1 MKIKV
6 NPAWKMSLALL
17 TAGVVVAV
25 SGQLWAG
32 QTKQPKT
39 TTASDRSGPG
49 PGPFESQGPG
59 CNLFPPSAAVGSGVD
74 PSYFG
79 PPPSES
85 NPSLVGPVQLVR
97 SGPVS
102 FQDGTITLPLYRGK
116 LAKGN
121 KTVWYILTDTSDAT
135 AASALG
141 LNFSQKLQFSA
152 IGARTGNFDTSGQLV
167 FDSGTVDFQPERHLV
182 AGTNQ
187 PFPPSDFAPG
197 SVGDKDYS
205 PLVKIVN
212 GGGVIYNAP
221 MIAFDVEAAQINF
234 PNGNPDYHLVHD
246 QVVKI
251 DPNAGTVTLN
261 LINGFSFGRPLLYI
275 SLDSNAP
282 LVAAIEGNTYAPLLG
297 NIAVGHDDSFSSAIE
312 RFFIGVNGPF
322 EGACDNPQRQGL
334 FALLLD
340 GHRPNNTF
348 GGIPTIALD
357 YSPLWDV
364 NLYEWT
370 PDAIAKGYRSQLR
383 EEFQILGLVER
394 GFLTG
399 LGGAPFG
406 STGFIVN
413 CPPVQRLL

>member
-6 NPAWKMSLALL
+6 NPSSKMSLALL
-17 TAGVVVAV
+17 MAGVAVSV
-25 SGQLWAG
+25 SGQLEAA
-32 QTKQPKT
+32 QTKPPKT

-59 CNLFPPSAAVGSGVD
+59 CNIFPPSAAVGSGVD

-141 LNFSQKLQFSA
+141 LNFSQKLQFA
-152 IGARTGNFDTSGQLV
+152 AVGARTGNFDTSGQLV

-348 GGIPTIALD
+348 GGIPTVALD